1 MDWLEQSA
9 CRGKNVDMWYAPLD
23 ASNPNDY
30 YAVGKTACRNCSVWK
45 DCMKLGA
52 EETWGMWGGLTPQER
67 RGTVKLQHGTLESYR
82 KGCRCTPCIDESIAA
97 MDYIMPIV
105 LPSRGETF
113 DVKSLLYALINP

>member
-1 MDWLEQSA
+1 
-9 CRGKNVDMWYAPLD
+9 
-23 ASNPNDY
+23 
-30 YAVGKTACRNCSVWK
+30 
-45 DCMKLGA
+45 MKLGA

-82 KGCRCTPCIDESIAA
+82 KGCRCTSCIDESIAA